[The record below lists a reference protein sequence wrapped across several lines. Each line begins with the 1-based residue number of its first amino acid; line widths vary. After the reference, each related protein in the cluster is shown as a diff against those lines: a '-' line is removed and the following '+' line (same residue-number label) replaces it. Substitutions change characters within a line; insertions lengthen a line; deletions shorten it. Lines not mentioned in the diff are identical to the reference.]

1 VSILKTPEMNKSKL
15 KIIIL
20 MIILTGIFSC
30 QEIFEPQLNVD
41 RQYMVVDGMITNNYG
56 PHHIRIFYTKPL
68 TDPYAYPVVTGAT
81 VDILDNQGN
90 VIRLSETNNGIYETP
105 DDFKG
110 EVGVEY
116 ILDIV
121 TPDGTHF
128 QSDPQI
134 LPQPVIIDS
143 LYASIGT
150 EPFYY
155 VSEHTGRLTKV
166 NMDVLN
172 VFASVS
178 DPNDNFPMFRFTSEA
193 YLQYTQTSTELSNTG
208 QIINQET
215 FYCWFRRN
223 NIDFV
228 GTDIGEFAIPY
239 EARSHRVAMVPRG
252 VHPMR
257 YLNFP
262 EGIYSDVRIIFNRFL
277 SLNDDAY
284 DFHVKKNEQIR
295 GQGGLFDPVVTQING
310 NIRCISDPSVLVL
323 GFFEASYD
331 LGTFIYK
338 IHQPGLFENYV
349 IQYMDYFEPN
359 PPTGCVT
366 EEPPDFWI
374 H

>member
-1 VSILKTPEMNKSKL
+1 MNRSKS

-20 MIILTGIFSC
+20 MMILTGIFSC

-41 RQYMVVDGMITNNYG
+41 RQYMVVDGMITNDYG
-56 PHHIRIFYTKPL
+56 PHYIRLFYTKPL
-68 TDPYAYPVVTGAT
+68 TDIDAYNMVTDAT

-90 VIRLSETNNGIYETP
+90 VVRLLEINKGIYETP
-105 DDFKG
+105 SDFKG

-116 ILDIV
+116 ILDII
-121 TPDGTHF
+121 TDDGAHF

-134 LPQPVIIDS
+134 LPQPVVLDS
-143 LYASIGT
+143 LYALLGI

-166 NMDVLN
+166 DMDVLN

-178 DPNDNFPMFRFTSEA
+178 EPSYDFPKFRFTSEA

-208 QIINQET
+208 EIIDQVT
-215 FYCWFRRN
+215 FYCWLKRN

-228 GTDIGEFAIPY
+228 GTDIGEFTIPY

-257 YLNFP
+257 FLNFP
-262 EGIYSDVRIIFNRFL
+262 EGIYTDVRVVFNRFL

-310 NIRCISDPSVLVL
+310 NIKCISDPSVLVL

-331 LGTFIYK
+331 LGLFVYK
-338 IHQPGLFENYV
+338 IHQPNFLASYE
-349 IQYMDYFEPN
+349 IQFIDYFEPYS
-359 PPTGCVT
+359 PAGCVT
-366 EEPPDFWI
+366 SEPPDFWI
-374 H
+374 Y